1 MSTFGGMVAAPAVE
15 STWLSFRRGR
25 LGVVCR
31 YPRALRHRRP
41 LKLEDGKMA
50 EVPRE
55 WLGSIELAD
64 LTALFVLQGHENPP
78 YPFMS
83 SAPDAASLASV
94 SHRFSDGDL
103 SVFRT
108 WVKAYQDA
116 DIWLECRLLHN
127 RDDIPDIRI
136 LAYRADQSGF
146 FASQRPHEDVV
157 DVYQLS
163 PYDLGPAVAA
173 SIGST
178 GPGSRGRIV
187 IPKYENYFGG
197 PSPDDEDDYEVSVMR
212 PVRDSRGSSEGAEFG
227 RGGVGNDSISLPAR
241 KVVGGRLGQPVPCLG
256 AYQR

>member
-1 MSTFGGMVAAPAVE
+1 
-15 STWLSFRRGR
+15 
-25 LGVVCR
+25 
-31 YPRALRHRRP
+31 
-41 LKLEDGKMA
+41 MA
-50 EVPRE
+50 QVPRE
-55 WLGSIELAD
+55 WLGSIELAY

-212 PVRDSRGSSEGAEFG
+212 PVRSETRGAAARVPNSDVAALATIQSRCRPARSWGVDWDSTFLVWVHINYDGDYIYDRDFSYAEAATESKLSERIDELIARDVAVLRQLRGS
-227 RGGVGNDSISLPAR
+227 R
-241 KVVGGRLGQPVPCLG
+241 
-256 AYQR
+256 